1 MSNRQCCF
9 AWQRIVC
16 GIIILLF
23 WCFVPQNIRGQE
35 MRANE
40 QTPEMTIREIA
51 VSQDNPYTDH
61 ISMEGDATD
70 KDIMAKFVFDEA
82 ANQLTVTLIS
92 HRMIFVFRED
102 VRYKPLIK
110 GRKLRP
116 DQLPYVVAFEKTDN
130 YKISK
135 LFKKTV
141 PKPKKEYV
149 FRRWIDYEGLQPAPQ
164 EYAMIN
170 DYISQTFDIQKKGD
184 SVVVKLRDI
193 MLMNDISKRLNKR
206 RYEIGFGRDLY
217 TEYHVKIQRNPC
229 FGMDE
234 DIASAQAALAGVKK
248 SFRSLKEKYGSGIAS
263 SQESLTVFKEVKET
277 LLKQYPKRDTLTA
290 CPDLQQALES
300 YNAYSDSIAA
310 MKCKV
315 TADTSSVAG
324 LLGEGVS
331 ERMLLTK
338 ARLID
343 SSVARWLLSND
354 PIERRD
360 IILNVDDIIRNVNEA
375 VNSQGVYTKE
385 QRQALAIF
393 REAERYYRYNCLR
406 Q

>member
-1 MSNRQCCF
+1 M
-9 AWQRIVC
+9 
-16 GIIILLF
+16 
-23 WCFVPQNIRGQE
+23 
-35 MRANE
+35 
-40 QTPEMTIREIA
+40 
-51 VSQDNPYTDH
+51 
-61 ISMEGDATD
+61 
-70 KDIMAKFVFDEA
+70 
-82 ANQLTVTLIS
+82 
-92 HRMIFVFRED
+92 
-102 VRYKPLIK
+102 
-110 GRKLRP
+110 
-116 DQLPYVVAFEKTDN
+116 
-130 YKISK
+130 
-135 LFKKTV
+135 
-141 PKPKKEYV
+141 
-149 FRRWIDYEGLQPAPQ
+149 
-164 EYAMIN
+164 
-170 DYISQTFDIQKKGD
+170 
-184 SVVVKLRDI
+184 
-193 MLMNDISKRLNKR
+193 
-206 RYEIGFGRDLY
+206 
-217 TEYHVKIQRNPC
+217 
-229 FGMDE
+229 
-234 DIASAQAALAGVKK
+234 
-248 SFRSLKEKYGSGIAS
+248 
-263 SQESLTVFKEVKET
+263 
-277 LLKQYPKRDTLTA
+277 LKQYPKRDTLTA